1 MLFFSYGSVFSKRWC
16 FLQVCLDVVYIY
28 QAVKNNSYVYLIL
41 FAALICNAELNEL
54 NEGIFPHQL
63 FSDLFLSVII
73 YTKIG
78 N

>member
-1 MLFFSYGSVFSKRWC
+1 MAQYFQRDDASYRFALMW
-16 FLQVCLDVVYIY
+16 
-28 QAVKNNSYVYLIL
+28 
-41 FAALICNAELNEL
+41 FAALICNADLNEL